1 MKKLLL
7 TLFLI
12 TTFGIFAGNAQKIGY
27 CETEK
32 IITLMPEYEKAKAKL
47 EGEIKDVQ
55 NQMEEMQVEF
65 NNKYKAYTDNVSLP
79 ANDPKKWSPSV
90 QQLKEKELQDLQQRI
105 QDFQTSIQ
113 QSLQE
118 RQIQLMQPLT
128 NKLDSVINVVMEE
141 KGFTFIIKDLNVI
154 QVNKTKCEDI
164 TPLVKQKLKIQ

>member
-164 TPLVKQKLKIQ
+164 TPLVKQKT